1 MGVEERLEMCR
12 MTGTRKPKMHE
23 WRPYDSVAAT
33 YDRLRAPLFTLPA
46 RDLVAMLGL
55 PPGGLALD
63 VGTGTG
69 VAALPALK
77 AVGPEGVVVG
87 LDPSLE
93 MLRLAQGK
101 GLSQLVAGEV
111 PGLPFP
117 DGTIDG
123 MLANFVLSHF
133 TRYETALFDMVRIL
147 RPGGRLGVTAW
158 GASQS
163 EFSRIWQDIAE
174 SFVSKDL
181 LSDAIRQGLP
191 WEEWFS
197 DPVHLREALQ
207 DAGLISV
214 DVRRREYRV
223 TMSVTDYLSNRENSV
238 KARSMRQILDE
249 ARWQQ
254 FRERV
259 AAEFRSRF
267 RDPIEYTNDAHLAVG
282 IKPYA

>member
-1 MGVEERLEMCR
+1 
-12 MTGTRKPKMHE
+12 MTETRKPTMHE
-23 WRPYDSVAAT
+23 GQSYDSVAAT

-46 RDLVAMLGL
+46 RDLVVMLGL

-101 GLSQLVAGEV
+101 GVSKLVAGEV

-133 TRYETALFDMVRIL
+133 TRYETALFDMVRVL
-147 RPGGRLGVTAW
+147 RPEGRLGVTAW
-158 GASQS
+158 EASQNKL
-163 EFSRIWQDIAE
+163 SRMWRDIAE

-181 LSDAIRQGLP
+181 LFDAIRQVIP

-207 DAGLISV
+207 DAGLIGINV
-214 DVRRREYRV
+214 ERREYRV
-223 TMSVTDYLSNRENSV
+223 TMSMADYLSNRENSM
-238 KARSMRQILDE
+238 KARFMRQILDE
-249 ARWQQ
+249 ARWEQ
-254 FRERV
+254 FRKRV
-259 AAEFRSRF
+259 ATEFRSRF
-267 RDPIEYTNDAHLAVG
+267 QDPIEYINNAHLAVG

>member
-1 MGVEERLEMCR
+1 
-12 MTGTRKPKMHE
+12 MTRTRKPKMHE
-23 WRPYDSVAAT
+23 WRSYDPVAAA
-33 YDRLRAPLFTLPA
+33 YDRIKAPLFTLPA

-63 VGTGTG
+63 IGTGTG

-77 AVGPEGVVVG
+77 AVGSEGVVVG

-101 GLSQLVAGEV
+101 GVSQLVAGEV

-117 DGTIDG
+117 DGTFDG

-133 TRYETALFDMVRIL
+133 TRYETALFDMVRVL
-147 RPGGRLGVTAW
+147 RPGGKLGVTAW
-158 GASQS
+158 GTSQS
-163 EFSRIWQDIAE
+163 KFSQVWRDIAE

-181 LSDAIRQGLP
+181 LRDAVRQAIP

-207 DAGLISV
+207 DAGLISLYV
-214 DVRRREYRV
+214 GRREYRV
-223 TMSVTDYLSNRENSV
+223 TMSVADYLSNRENSM
-238 KARSMRQILDE
+238 KARFMRQMLDE
-249 ARWQQ
+249 AQWEQ

-259 AAEFRSRF
+259 TAEFRSRF
-267 RDPIEYTNDAHLAVG
+267 RDPSEYTNDAYLSVG